1 MLKVTSKV
9 NFKNT
14 EKLLKRKNSDP
25 ISILRRYAQAGVDA
39 LSAATPVDTGLTAS
53 SWYYEISKTRTGY
66 MISWNNSNVQ
76 DGIPIALLIQSG
88 HATKSGTYVQGID
101 YINPAL
107 KDLFKQFSINIG
119 KELDR

>member
-1 MLKVTSKV
+1 MFKVVSKV

-14 EKLLKRKNSDP
+14 EKLLKRKDSDP
-25 ISILRRYAQAGVDA
+25 MTTLKRYAQSGVDA

-53 SWYYEISKTRTGY
+53 SWYYEIEKTRNGY
-66 MISWNNSNVQ
+66 IISWNNSNVEN
-76 DGIPIALLIQSG
+76 GVPVALLIQLG

-107 KDLFKQFSINIG
+107 KDIFKQFSIDIG
-119 KELDR
+119 KEFGN